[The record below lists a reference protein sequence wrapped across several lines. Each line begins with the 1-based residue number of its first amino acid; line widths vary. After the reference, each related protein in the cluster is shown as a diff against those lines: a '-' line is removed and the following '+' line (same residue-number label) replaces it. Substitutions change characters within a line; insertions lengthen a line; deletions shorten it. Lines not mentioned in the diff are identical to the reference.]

1 MQPSKT
7 RLPVEALT
15 TRCCPDDL
23 PFRNTDEVGDCADI
37 LGQERA
43 LEALRFGLAGRRPGY
58 NLFALGA
65 NGIGKHSAVMRML
78 EQRAAQ
84 GEAPADLCYV
94 ANFEEPARPRLLRLP
109 AGRGVVL
116 RQDMQHLVEEL
127 VGSLPAA
134 LESDEYKARMRQLD
148 QLFEQRQAEAIQAL
162 REKAEAR
169 QVKLYEQPG
178 EFTFAPLYNGQVLD
192 MHAFTALPDADRQA
206 IETKVAALQAELSEI
221 LEQKIPQWQKERR
234 AAMRALHRDTTR
246 AVVQHLLASLRA
258 QYADLPAVSAYLD
271 SVEQAVI
278 HTTRDFLQREGADA
292 VAAGDHS
299 AFRNYQVNVLVD
311 HGITR
316 GAPVVFE
323 DNPTFTALVGRIEH
337 QAQFGA
343 LVTDF
348 NLIRPGALHR
358 ANGGYLV
365 VDARKLLTQPFAWE
379 GLKRT
384 LRARELRIESLG
396 QAYSLISTVSL
407 EPEPLPLDVKI
418 VLEGDRA
425 LYYLLLAYDPEFA
438 ELFKVAADFEDV
450 IERSDANITHYV
462 RLIATLVR
470 REGLRAF
477 ERGAVAAVIDHS
489 ARLAADT
496 RKLSTR
502 MRDIL
507 DILQEA
513 DFYAS
518 EAGQTQV
525 RAEDVQRAIQARI
538 ERADRVRDQL
548 HEEIQ
553 RGVLNIATTGK
564 AIGQVNGLTVM
575 EAGTFSFGLPARIT
589 ATTRLGEG
597 EVIDIE
603 REVDMGGPIHS
614 KGVFIL
620 SSFLGARYAQNFP
633 LSLSASLAFEQSYSG
648 VEGDSASLA
657 ELCALLSSLAGLP
670 LDQSLAV
677 TGSVDQQGRVQAV
690 GGVNEKI
697 EGFFDVCVQRGLTG
711 RQGVI
716 LPRTNVQ
723 HLLLRNE
730 VVEAV
735 REGRFRVYA
744 VDDVDTAMALLS
756 GRSPGRMRAT
766 GEFPPT
772 SINGRVQQ
780 RLADFARLRMAF
792 SGAAREPPAA
802 GGEGTA

>member
-1 MQPSKT
+1 MMKSTQP
-7 RLPVEALT
+7 LPVEALA
-15 TRCCPDDL
+15 TRCRPDDL
-23 PFRNTDEVGDCADI
+23 PFQSTEELGDLADI

-65 NGIGKHSAVMRML
+65 SGIGKHSAVMRML

-84 GEAPADLCYV
+84 GEVPPDLCYV

-109 AGRGVVL
+109 AGRGAVL

-134 LESDEYKARMRQLD
+134 LDSEEFKARMRQID
-148 QLFEQRQAEAIQAL
+148 QSFEQRQAEAIQAL
-162 REKAEAR
+162 RDKAEAQ

-178 EFTFAPLYNGQVLD
+178 EFTFAPLRDGQTLD
-192 MHAFTALPDADRQA
+192 VRAFNTLPDDEKHA
-206 IETKVAALQAELSEI
+206 IETKVGALQAELTEI
-221 LEQKIPQWQKERR
+221 LEQQIPQWQKERR
-234 AAMRALHRDTTR
+234 AALRALHRDTTR

-278 HTTRDFLQREGADA
+278 HSTRDFLQREGADA
-292 VAAGDHS
+292 IAAGDH
-299 AFRNYQVNVLVD
+299 AVFRNYQVNLLVD
-311 HGITR
+311 HSATH

-337 QAQFGA
+337 QAQLGA

-348 NLIRPGALHR
+348 NLIRAGALHR
-358 ANGGYLV
+358 ANGGYLLI
-365 VDARKLLTQPFAWE
+365 DARKLLTQPFAWE

-384 LRARELRIESLG
+384 LRAHELRIESMG

-407 EPEPLPLDVKI
+407 EPEALPLDVKV

-425 LYYLLLAYDPEFA
+425 LYYLLQAYDPEFA

-450 IERSDANITHYV
+450 IERNDANVTRYV
-462 RLIATLVR
+462 QLIATLVR
-470 REGLRAF
+470 RENLRAF
-477 ERGAVAAVIDHS
+477 DRGAVAAVIDHS
-489 ARLAADT
+489 ARLAADGC
-496 RKLSTR
+496 KLSTR
-502 MRDIL
+502 MRDIV

-513 DFYAS
+513 DFYAG

-525 RAEDVQRAIQARI
+525 RAEAVARAIQARI

-548 HEEIQ
+548 HEEIR

-564 AIGQVNGLTVM
+564 SIGQVNGLTVL
-575 EAGTFSFGLPARIT
+575 EAGSFSFGLPARIT

-677 TGSVDQQGRVQAV
+677 TGSVDQLGRVQAV

-697 EGFFDVCVQRGLTG
+697 EGFFDVCAQRGLTG
-711 RQGVI
+711 TQGVL
-716 LPRTNVQ
+716 LPQSNVQ
-723 HLLLRNE
+723 HLMLRKE
-730 VVEAV
+730 VVDAV

-744 VDDVDTAMALLS
+744 VADVDAAMALLT
-756 GRSPGRMRAT
+756 GRSPGRARAL
-766 GEFPPT
+766 GEFPPK
-772 SINGRVQQ
+772 SINGRVQE

-792 SGAAREPPAA
+792 SGAVREAPAA
-802 GGEGTA
+802 GGEGAA